1 MFNKDNF
8 LEASFIDNDRKN
20 IEVLTKSDDGKLVT
34 PTIIPFDENN
44 HMFKELMEVITLDK
58 LHEDTHNKKKAES
71 ELYKQEIMRIAKEDG
86 LLSSMVSNVAKE
98 ESNAEY
104 FTSVIDAITTKQ
116 DDEDHLFAFKIAVF
130 DQIKQ
135 ISESDNVEGK
145 KKIRQAKNKIELFRA
160 VFDMIE

>member
-20 IEVLTKSDDGKLVT
+20 IEVLTKSDDGKKII
-34 PTIIPFDENN
+34 PTIIPYDEDN
-44 HMFKELMEVITLDK
+44 HMFKELMDLITIDK
-58 LHEDTHNKKKAES
+58 LHEDTHNKKKEEARLFE
-71 ELYKQEIMRIAKEDG
+71 EQVMRIAKKSG
-86 LLSSMVSNVAKE
+86 MLSSIAKE
-98 ESNAEY
+98 ESNDE
-104 FTSVIDAITTKQ
+104 FFVSVIDAITKKQ

-130 DQIKQ
+130 DQIKK

>member
-8 LEASFIDNDRKN
+8 VEASFIDNDRKN
-20 IEVLTKSDDGKLVT
+20 IEVLTKSDNGKSVI
-34 PTIIPFDENN
+34 PTIIPFNEEN
-44 HMFKELMEVITLDK
+44 HMFKELMEVTTLDK

-71 ELYKQEIMRIAKEDG
+71 ELYKQEVMRIAKEDG

-104 FTSVIDAITTKQ
+104 FTSVIDAVTKKQ

-130 DQIKQ
+130 DQIKEV
-135 ISESDNVEGK
+135 SESDNVEGK

>member
-20 IEVLTKSDDGKLVT
+20 IEVLTKSDDGKKII
-34 PTIIPFDENN
+34 PTIIPYDENN
-44 HMFKELMEVITLDK
+44 HMFKELMELITIDK
-58 LHEDTHNKKKAES
+58 LHEDTHNKKKEES
-71 ELYKQEIMRIAKEDG
+71 RLFEEQVMRIAKKSG
-86 LLSSMVSNVAKE
+86 MLSSIAKE
-98 ESNAEY
+98 ESNDDY
-104 FTSVIDAITTKQ
+104 FINIIDDITKKR
-116 DDEDHLFAFKIAVF
+116 DDEDHLFALKIAVF
-130 DQIKQ
+130 DQIKE

>member
-8 LEASFIDNDRKN
+8 VEATFIDTERKN
-20 IEVLTKSDDGKLVT
+20 IEVLTRSDDGEAVI
-34 PTIIPFDENN
+34 PTIIPFNEEN
-44 HMFKELMEVITLDK
+44 HMFKELMEVTTLDK

-71 ELYKQEIMRIAKEDG
+71 ELYKQEVMRIAKEDG
-86 LLSSMVSNVAKE
+86 LLSSIAKE
-98 ESNAEY
+98 ESNDEY
-104 FTSVIDAITTKQ
+104 FINIIDAITKKR
-116 DDEDHLFAFKIAVF
+116 DDEDHLFALKIAVF

>member
-20 IEVLTKSDDGKLVT
+20 IEVLTKSDDGKKLI
-34 PTIIPFDENN
+34 PTIIPYDENN
-44 HMFKELMEVITLDK
+44 HMFKELMELITIDK
-58 LHEDTHNKKKAES
+58 LHEDTHNKKKEEARLFE
-71 ELYKQEIMRIAKEDG
+71 EQVMLIAKKSG
-86 LLSSMVSNVAKE
+86 MLSSMVSNVAKE
-98 ESNAEY
+98 ESNDEY
-104 FTSVIDAITTKQ
+104 FTSVIDAITKKR

-130 DQIKQ
+130 DQIKEV
-135 ISESDNVEGK
+135 SESDNVEGK

>member
-20 IEVLTKSDDGKLVT
+20 IEVLTKSDDGKLVI

-71 ELYKQEIMRIAKEDG
+71 ELYKQEVMRIAKEDG
-86 LLSSMVSNVAKE
+86 LLNDLVKSH
-98 ESNAEY
+98 
-104 FTSVIDAITTKQ
+104 AITENRDDYFQSIIQGVVTKT
-116 DDEDHLFAFKIAVF
+116 DDEDHLFAFKIAAF
-130 DQIKQ
+130 EIKQ
-135 ISESDNVEGK
+135 INESDDVEGK
-145 KKIRQAKNKIELFRA
+145 KKIRQAKTKMELFRA
-160 VFDMIE
+160 IFDMIE